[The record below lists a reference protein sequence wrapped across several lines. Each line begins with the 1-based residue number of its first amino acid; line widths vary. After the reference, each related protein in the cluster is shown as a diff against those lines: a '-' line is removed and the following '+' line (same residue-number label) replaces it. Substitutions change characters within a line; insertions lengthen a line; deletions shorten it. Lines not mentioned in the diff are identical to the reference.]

1 MDSGKKG
8 KSDLFGKVNSIYLQG
23 MWGTQVSVEADVSGG
38 LPGYAFVG
46 YLASEVREAQD
57 RVRTAIR
64 NLGVELPPRKVTIN
78 LSPADLRKEGTGFD
92 LAIAAAIL
100 TAYGILPAPEE
111 DWLFLGE
118 LGLDGKV
125 KGVPGALTLTVR
137 ARELGFTRLFLPEE
151 NLREASMIQGI
162 GLVGVGSLKGFLEL
176 FKGPG
181 PIKEY
186 ERRAG
191 LETGTEPEKYSED
204 FSEVNGQRLLR
215 RAAEVAVAGMHNL
228 LMIGP
233 AGSGK
238 TMVARRLPTI
248 LPAMSQEEQIEI
260 SKIYSVCHLLSEDEP
275 LIRKRPFRAPH
286 HTVSV
291 QALTGG
297 GSRPK
302 PGEISL
308 ATGGI
313 LFLDELPEMGR
324 GALEALRQPL
334 EERRVTISRVYGTC
348 SYPANFQLV
357 AAMNPCRCGH
367 YPDLSRCTCTAGE
380 RSRYL
385 GKISGPLLDRMDIC
399 VEARPVTYGE
409 MGEYKKNE
417 DSAAIRARVEAAR
430 EIQKERFKGLPIRC
444 NGEMGG
450 GQLQRF
456 CPLNKEENEFMEYAF
471 STLGISV
478 RMYGKI
484 LKVARTAADLDGRE
498 QILKKDLSEAVS
510 YVRIRQ
516 RYWRNG

>member
-1 MDSGKKG
+1 M
-8 KSDLFGKVNSIYLQG
+8 FGKVNSIYLQG

-38 LPGYAFVG
+38 LPGYSFVG

-64 NLGVELPPRKVTIN
+64 NLGLELPPRKVTIN

-111 DWLFLGE
+111 KWLFLGE
-118 LGLDGKV
+118 LGLDGRI
-125 KGVPGALTLTVR
+125 KGIPGVLTLTIR

-151 NLREASMIQGI
+151 NVKEASVIQGI
-162 GLVGVGSLKGFLEL
+162 GLVGAGSLKGFVEL
-176 FKGPG
+176 LTGAV

-186 ERRAG
+186 ERRQR
-191 LETGTEPEKYSED
+191 TEAWTDRDGYTED
-204 FSEVNGQRLLR
+204 FSEVSGQKLLR

-248 LPAMSQEEQIEI
+248 LPSMTQEERIEI
-260 SKIYSVCHLLSEDEP
+260 SKIYSVCHLLNDDEP
-275 LIRKRPFRAPH
+275 LIRRRPFRSPH

-313 LFLDELPEMGR
+313 LFLDELPEMSR

-334 EERRVTISRVYGTC
+334 EERRVTISRVYGSC

-380 RSRYL
+380 VSRYL

-399 VEARPVTYGE
+399 VEAQPVTYEE
-409 MGEYKKNE
+409 MEGGGKNE
-417 DSAAIRARVEAAR
+417 SSAAIRARVEAAR
-430 EIQKERFKGLPIRC
+430 AIQRERFRGLPIQC
-444 NGEMGG
+444 NGELGG
-450 GQLQRF
+450 GQIRRF
-456 CPLNKEENEFMEYAF
+456 CPLNKEESEFMEHIFF
-471 STLGISV
+471 SLGISV

-498 QILKKDLSEAVS
+498 HILKKDLSEAVS

-516 RYWRNG
+516 RYWKNG